1 MSLGVA
7 RGLVFARFVL
17 TGVGCR
23 AAAGEADVLRGVFGA
38 LTVIQLLVMARH
50 LLDKI
55 RFHRTKTIKRNTT
68 TNHPVHLKDDCS
80 TDDVDLYDY
89 LAMLRGTLHAPGEQ
103 QPDVISPVHLI
114 GY

>member
-1 MSLGVA
+1 MSLDVA

-17 TGVGCR
+17 TGVGCG

-55 RFHRTKTIKRNTT
+55 RFHRTKTTKRKEENTT
-68 TNHPVHLKDDCS
+68 PKTTWS
-80 TDDVDLYDY
+80 T
-89 LAMLRGTLHAPGEQ
+89 
-103 QPDVISPVHLI
+103 
-114 GY
+114 